1 MQTTSFLPNK
11 LQSSV
16 PLHLFSVSPVVRA
29 LAGEGKHFHP
39 AFTVPMCIILFQLH
53 LDQT

>member
-16 PLHLFSVSPVVRA
+16 PLHLFSVSPVAKA
-29 LAGEGKHFHP
+29 LAGEGVPLHP
-39 AFTVPMCIILFQLH
+39 AFTVLMCIILFQLH